1 MQLFLHNDIFFGIIF
16 EFAVLIRPIGLLEII
31 SGITHNNAATI
42 TTTTTIRELMK
53 KINGKLTVAEVPLK
67 NYILWQLKITE

>member
-16 EFAVLIRPIGLLEII
+16 EFAALIRPIDLLETV

-67 NYILWQLKITE
+67 SYILWQLKITE